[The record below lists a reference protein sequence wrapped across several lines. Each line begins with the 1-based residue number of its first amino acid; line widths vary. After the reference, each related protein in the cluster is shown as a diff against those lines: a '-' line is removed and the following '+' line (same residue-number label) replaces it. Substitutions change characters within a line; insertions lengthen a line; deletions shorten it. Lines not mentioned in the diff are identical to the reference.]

1 MSKQFM
7 LLEALGATSPEVT
20 TNTLGSMC
28 DELNGWPHATVKES
42 LKKLYGFAS
51 NYPGI
56 RHGGNAGGKLRDV
69 DMRDLVAMSI
79 LLAGFT
85 PYLSDQL
92 NTETMYG
99 GL

>member
-1 MSKQFM
+1 MASCDSQRILK
-7 LLEALGATSPEVT
+7 EV
-20 TNTLGSMC
+20 
-28 DELNGWPHATVKES
+28 
-42 LKKLYGFAS
+42 GFAS

-69 DMRDLVAMSI
+69 DMRDLVMSI

-85 PYLSDQL
+85 PYLS
-92 NTETMYG
+92 ETKHWMYG